1 MTDCSSLC
9 SSSRKPGNILCALL
23 VYSMPFFDIT
33 CFCFVILSPLLFSRF
48 SFSVCKEF
56 VLLFHQEFGYLK
68 IKRPILSCVFD
79 RRSHSGCLYIFS
91 IPFLSL
97 WISVSP
103 VSLPP
108 PSKKKEM
115 LPSFPHTSPPPL
127 GLGTMQL
134 SPAFSITQRPSP
146 DESKVIGV
154 VNLFTQRQFTA
165 H

>member
-23 VYSMPFFDIT
+23 VHSMPFFDIT

-48 SFSVCKEF
+48 SFSVCKDF
-56 VLLFHQEFGYLK
+56 FLLSHQEFGYLK

-108 PSKKKEM
+108 PPKKKKNAPFFSTH
-115 LPSFPHTSPPPL
+115 LPSSPRF
-127 GLGTMQL
+127 GHNA
-134 SPAFSITQRPSP
+134 AFSCIFYYAAALPRWIQSNW
-146 DESKVIGV
+146 GG
-154 VNLFTQRQFTA
+154 
-165 H
+165 

>member
-23 VYSMPFFDIT
+23 VHSMPFFDIT

-91 IPFLSL
+91 IPFFIPVNLSF
-97 WISVSP
+97 SSQPSP
-103 VSLPP
+103 PLQ
-108 PSKKKEM
+108 KKRNAPFFSTH
-115 LPSFPHTSPPPL
+115 LPSSPWAQCSFLLHFLLRSGPP
-127 GLGTMQL
+127 QIN
-134 SPAFSITQRPSP
+134 P
-146 DESKVIGV
+146 K
-154 VNLFTQRQFTA
+154 
-165 H
+165 